1 MFALT
6 LLYIGKISMSTDENL
21 QRMKK
26 TRGVGGGGGLL
37 FFRDKLLVIPLLNS
51 KYMSCLT
58 NAILSND
65 GNVPYI
71 TL

>member
-26 TRGVGGGGGLL
+26 TRGMGGGGGLAV
-37 FFRDKLLVIPLLNS
+37 FSGQI
-51 KYMSCLT
+51 SCYT
-58 NAILSND
+58 
-65 GNVPYI
+65 Y
-71 TL
+71 T

>member
-26 TRGVGGGGGLL
+26 TRGMGGGDWL
-37 FFRDKLLVIPLLNS
+37 FFRDKFLVIPILNS